1 VDDDASSISAVFSLV
16 LGDEVGGSST
26 RPDLGTLGVG
36 RDKPLVGVKSLEFVE
51 NRHQVVGE
59 GEELSH
65 RSFHHKRLVHSC
77 LLTGDQGS
85 VKMMPMTRPDFTLT
99 VNCPDEKG
107 IIAAVTQTIAAGGG
121 NILNLSQ
128 HTAVDIDTFLLK
140 ADFSVDET
148 FGRQAFEK
156 AFTVIAD
163 RFQMIWRLH
172 DKAVRPR
179 VAILVSKTSH
189 CLYELLLKHQDGEL
203 ECDFPVIIANHPD
216 LASVATQF
224 HIPFFQVDPAKGK
237 PPYEADIQRILEDWK
252 IDTVVLAR
260 YMQILSPEFTRRW
273 AYQIINIH
281 HGFLPAF
288 MGAKPYHQA
297 WHRGVK
303 IIGATAH
310 FANENLDQ
318 GPIISQ
324 DTIQVPDTCSIAEF
338 VQMGKDVERKVL
350 FEALRCFLNREVF
363 VYGGRTFLLP

>member
-1 VDDDASSISAVFSLV
+1 MI
-16 LGDEVGGSST
+16 
-26 RPDLGTLGVG
+26 
-36 RDKPLVGVKSLEFVE
+36 
-51 NRHQVVGE
+51 
-59 GEELSH
+59 
-65 RSFHHKRLVHSC
+65 
-77 LLTGDQGS
+77 
-85 VKMMPMTRPDFTLT
+85 RPDFTLT
-99 VNCPDEKG
+99 VSCPDQKG

-128 HTAVDIDTFLLK
+128 HTAVDINIFLLK
-140 ADFSVDET
+140 ADFSVDAS
-148 FGRQAFEK
+148 FGRPAFET
-156 AFTVIAD
+156 AFTAVAKT
-163 RFQMIWRLH
+163 FQMEWTLH
-172 DKAVRPR
+172 DKTVRPQ

-203 ECDFPVIIANHPD
+203 DCDFPVIVANHGE

-237 PPYEADIQRILEDWK
+237 AAYEADVQKILDDYK
-252 IDTVVLAR
+252 IDTVVMAR
-260 YMQILSPEFTRRW
+260 YMQILSAEFTRRW
-273 AYQIINIH
+273 NYRVINIH

-310 FANENLDQ
+310 FANEDLDQ

-350 FEALRCFLNREVF
+350 FEALRSFLNRQVF
-363 VYGGRTFLLP
+363 VHGGRTFLLP

>member
-1 VDDDASSISAVFSLV
+1 MS
-16 LGDEVGGSST
+16 G
-26 RPDLGTLGVG
+26 
-36 RDKPLVGVKSLEFVE
+36 
-51 NRHQVVGE
+51 
-59 GEELSH
+59 
-65 RSFHHKRLVHSC
+65 
-77 LLTGDQGS
+77 
-85 VKMMPMTRPDFTLT
+85 MTRPDFTLT
-99 VNCPDEKG
+99 VNCPDQKG
-107 IIAAVTQTIAAGGG
+107 IIAAVTHTIAAGGG

-128 HTAVDIDTFLLK
+128 HTATDINMFLLK
-140 ADFSVDET
+140 ADFSADET
-148 FGRQAFEK
+148 FDRASFETT
-156 AFTVIAD
+156 FTTVAT
-163 RFQMIWRLH
+163 RFQMEWKLY

-203 ECDFPVIIANHPD
+203 ECDFPIIVANHSD

-237 PPYEADIQRILEDWK
+237 AAYEADVQKILEDYR

-273 AYQIINIH
+273 AYHVINIH

-350 FEALRCFLNREVF
+350 FEALRSFLNRQVF

>member
-1 VDDDASSISAVFSLV
+1 
-16 LGDEVGGSST
+16 
-26 RPDLGTLGVG
+26 
-36 RDKPLVGVKSLEFVE
+36 
-51 NRHQVVGE
+51 
-59 GEELSH
+59 
-65 RSFHHKRLVHSC
+65 
-77 LLTGDQGS
+77 
-85 VKMMPMTRPDFTLT
+85 MTRPDFTLT
-99 VNCPDEKG
+99 VRCPDQKG

-128 HTAVDIDTFLLK
+128 HTAVDITIFLLK
-140 ADFSVDET
+140 ADFSTDAS
-148 FGRQAFEK
+148 FSRAAFET
-156 AFTVIAD
+156 AFTAVAQK
-163 RFQMIWRLH
+163 FQMEWTLH
-172 DKAVRPR
+172 DKAVRPQ

-203 ECDFPVIIANHPD
+203 DCDFPVIIANHPD
-216 LASVATQF
+216 LAGVATQF

-237 PPYEADIQRILEDWK
+237 EAYEADMQKILDDYK
-252 IDTVVLAR
+252 IDTVVMAR
-260 YMQILSPEFTRRW
+260 YMQILSAEFTRRW
-273 AYQIINIH
+273 AYRVINIH

-310 FANENLDQ
+310 FANEDLDQ

-350 FEALRCFLNREVF
+350 FEALRSFLNRQVF
-363 VYGGRTFLLP
+363 VHGGRTFLLP